1 MHTHPTPV
9 SIKTRITEALIQRGK
24 SIDSITMA
32 IVYTAIDA
40 GIKAAN
46 EEHDKIW
53 GKRND

>member
-9 SIKTRITEALIQRGK
+9 SIKTRITEALIQRGR